1 VVWGGK
7 RNVYVVLCISDEW
20 LRINLDC
27 NHASYVSRIDVRQTV
42 FFFYRRQCGLHRE
55 KPDDKMAQTVRRVD
69 KMQII
74 MRKRWL

>member
-1 VVWGGK
+1 MVWGGK
-7 RNVYVVLCISDEW
+7 RNVYVVLRISDEW
-20 LRINLDC
+20 LRVNLDC

-74 MRKRWL
+74 M